1 MFNLKV
7 KCSSIITEKANEM
20 SVCKDK
26 VYFPDPK
33 KTYDK
38 NGKDSMLK
46 YVEQFDKLNA
56 LVPGGTVVKGKRI

>member
-1 MFNLKV
+1 MRCRYV
-7 KCSSIITEKANEM
+7 KTKF
-20 SVCKDK
+20 
-26 VYFPDPK
+26 YFPDPK

-56 LVPGGTVVKGKRI
+56 LVPGGTVVKGKQI